1 MEEKSKILII
11 GGTGYIGKYLVKES
25 VKCGYST
32 FILVRE
38 STLANPEKSKLIDT
52 FKSIGVTLIYGDLS
66 NQESLIKAIK
76 QVDVVISTVGGGQ
89 FADQENIINAIKEAG
104 NIKRFLPSEFGFDVD
119 HVDAVEPAA
128 SHFALKAKIRGM
140 IRSQGMI
147 PYTFVISNWFA
158 DFFLPNFGDL
168 QAKTPPKDKVVIFGD
183 GNTKA
188 IYVKEEDIA
197 TYTIKAV
204 DDPRTLNT
212 TLHIRPPA
220 NILSFNEIVS
230 LWEKKI
236 GKTLDKLYLPEENI
250 LHMIQE
256 EPDLPS
262 RVNLAICHSV
272 FVKGDATNFEVDPS
286 IGVEATELYPEVKY
300 TTVNDYYNKF
310 V

>member
-25 VKCGYST
+25 VKCGHST

-38 STLANPEKSKLIDT
+38 STLPNPEKSKLIDT

-89 FADQENIINAIKEAG
+89 FDDQENIINAIKEAG

-119 HVDAVEPAA
+119 HIDAVEPAA

-140 IRSQGMI
+140 IKSQGMI

-168 QAKTPPKDKVVIFGD
+168 QAKTPPRDKVVIFGD

-197 TYTIKAV
+197 TYTIKAI

-250 LHMIQE
+250 IHMIQE
-256 EPDLPS
+256 GPDLPS
-262 RVNLAICHSV
+262 RVNLAICHSI
-272 FVKGDATNFEVDPS
+272 FVKGDSTNFEVHPS

>member
-25 VKCGYST
+25 VKCGHST

-52 FKSIGVTLIYGDLS
+52 FKSIGVALIYGDLS

-119 HVDAVEPAA
+119 HVDAVEPEA
-128 SHFALKAKIRGM
+128 SHFALKAKIRRM

-183 GNTKA
+183 GNTK
-188 IYVKEEDIA
+188 E
-197 TYTIKAV
+197 
-204 DDPRTLNT
+204 
-212 TLHIRPPA
+212 
-220 NILSFNEIVS
+220 
-230 LWEKKI
+230 
-236 GKTLDKLYLPEENI
+236 G
-250 LHMIQE
+250 
-256 EPDLPS
+256 PDLPS
-262 RVNLAICHSV
+262 RVNLAICHSI
-272 FVKGDATNFEVDPS
+272 FVKGDSTNFEVDPS

>member
-11 GGTGYIGKYLVKES
+11 GGTCYIGKYLVKES
-25 VKCGYST
+25 GNLLK
-32 FILVRE
+32 
-38 STLANPEKSKLIDT
+38 
-52 FKSIGVTLIYGDLS
+52 
-66 NQESLIKAIK
+66 
-76 QVDVVISTVGGGQ
+76 
-89 FADQENIINAIKEAG
+89 ENIINAIKEAG

-168 QAKTPPKDKVVIFGD
+168 QVKTPPKDKVVIFGD
-183 GNTKA
+183 GNIKA

-212 TLHIRPPA
+212 TLHVRPPA

-250 LHMIQE
+250 LHMIQGK

-272 FVKGDATNFEVDPS
+272 FVKGDSTNFEVDPS

>member
-11 GGTGYIGKYLVKES
+11 GGTGYIGKYIVKES
-25 VKCGYST
+25 VKCGHST

-38 STLANPEKSKLIDT
+38 NTLANPEKSKFIDT
-52 FKSIGVTLIYGDLS
+52 FKSIGVTLVYGDLS

-104 NIKRFLPSEFGFDVD
+104 NIKRFFPSEFGFDVD
-119 HVDAVEPAA
+119 HVDAVKPAA
-128 SHFALKAKIRGM
+128 SHFALKAKIRNM
-140 IRSQGMI
+140 IKSQGMI
-147 PYTFVISNWFA
+147 PYTFVISNWFG

-168 QAKTPPKDKVVIFGD
+168 QAKTPPRDKVVIFGD

-188 IYVKEEDIA
+188 IYVKEENIA

-230 LWEKKI
+230 LWEEKI
-236 GKTLDKLYLPEENI
+236 GKTLDKVYLPEEKIIN
-250 LHMIQE
+250 MIQGGA
-256 EPDLPS
+256 DLPS
-262 RVNLAICHSV
+262 RVNLAICHSI
-272 FVKGDATNFEVDPS
+272 FVKGDSTNFEVDPS

-300 TTVNDYYNKF
+300 TTVKDYYNKF

>member
-25 VKCGYST
+25 VKCGHST

-158 DFFLPNFGDL
+158 DIFLPNFGDL

-197 TYTIKAV
+197 TYTIKAI

-230 LWEKKI
+230 LWEKKF

-250 LHMIQE
+250 PHMIQE

-262 RVNLAICHSV
+262 KVNLAICHSV
-272 FVKGDATNFEVDPS
+272 FVKGDSTNFEVDPS